1 MDDEEN
7 KPNIGY
13 YEDLIADLDLKL
25 IELLSHVKLLANATG
40 VARDFEIMPEDINA
54 LASTIHDKTLAAII
68 TQQKLKLSLNSGKFI
83 PAVFKEITN
92 FV

>member
-25 IELLSHVKLLANATG
+25 NVSI
-40 VARDFEIMPEDINA
+40 
-54 LASTIHDKTLAAII
+54 KT
-68 TQQKLKLSLNSGKFI
+68 
-83 PAVFKEITN
+83 V
-92 FV
+92 